1 MKLKGRILE
10 LAIKKLAREATV
22 EESQEL
28 DDFLNKD
35 PDASAV
41 LRVLLAKWTT
51 SEQMSKED
59 TDRNF
64 AKLMAR
70 IKSAGSHQISQTA
83 ASNYKWQH
91 KRKLITYLENGMIM
105 IKNYLRSA
113 FRNIKRHPFIS
124 FINIFGLAVGL
135 TCCLLILSYIINERS
150 YDKFNANAKDIRRV
164 TRIFYASKN
173 VESLHLSAI
182 APPFGPLLQSAFPD
196 IKKITRVLP
205 IRTTAFHYKDKLFN
219 EENSVFADENFFDF
233 FTVPVVKGDPNNA
246 LKEPYNIMLSEAM
259 AHKYFGDTDPIG
271 KGILLDNV
279 YLGKIKHDFK
289 VTGVFKAFPA
299 NSHMHPDILMSFSTL
314 KDPAIYGANG
324 LENDFGGNAFFTY
337 LLFPKDYNTDRIE
350 SQLPDF
356 LDKYVHLGGTAGNA
370 KTHEGTKLTFQKLA
384 DIHLRSHL
392 DDEFEENGD
401 IKRVYIFSAIALF
414 ILLIACI
421 NYMNLSTARS
431 VLRAKEIGIRKVI
444 GAQRKEIISQFLSE
458 SVMIT
463 CFALALAMAATAFLL
478 PMINHLANTHLAF
491 NSLLQWKILVPVL
504 LLPFIIGLISGIYP
518 AIFMSSFLPVKVLKG
533 IIKTGSG
540 GVSFRKV
547 LVVLQFSISI
557 ILIVAT
563 TVVYRQLQ
571 YIQKTDLGFNK
582 DAVLT
587 MGYVGQ
593 LHPQYDAFKAELLKN
608 ASIKDI
614 GRSSRI
620 PSGRLLDY
628 QGGSVL
634 VDGVMKPIQGDLK
647 SLSTDYDFIPTYGM
661 KMAAGRNFSKAF
673 STDTN
678 NYIVNEAAVR
688 SLGWK
693 TPQNAIGKDI
703 KYGDVSGKV
712 IGIVKDFHFES
723 LHQAITPL
731 LFRLPSNNGY
741 HVMSV
746 KVNSRNV
753 QTAVSSLQATWHKY
767 LPDTP
772 FDFNFLDDKFRQLY
786 NSEQQQGS
794 LFTIFSCVA
803 IFIAC
808 LGLFGLS
815 AFTITQRVKEIGV
828 RKVLGA
834 SVRQI
839 VLELSKDF
847 LRLVLISAVIAIPVA
862 SWSMHEWLADFAFH
876 TEMSWWIFAAAGIIA
891 LTTAFVTISF
901 QSIKAALAN
910 PIKSLR
916 TE

>member
-1 MKLKGRILE
+1 MITSYLK
-10 LAIKKLAREATV
+10 
-22 EESQEL
+22 
-28 DDFLNKD
+28 
-35 PDASAV
+35 SAV
-41 LRVLLAKWTT
+41 
-51 SEQMSKED
+51 
-59 TDRNF
+59 
-64 AKLMAR
+64 
-70 IKSAGSHQISQTA
+70 
-83 ASNYKWQH
+83 
-91 KRKLITYLENGMIM
+91 
-105 IKNYLRSA
+105 
-113 FRNIKRHPFIS
+113 RNIKRYPFIS
-124 FINIFGLAVGL
+124 FINIFGLTVGL
-135 TCCLLILSYIINERS
+135 TCCLLIITYIVNELS
-150 YDKFNANAKDIRRV
+150 YDKFNTNVKDIRRV

-219 EENSVFADENFFDF
+219 EQNSAFADENFFDL
-233 FTVPVVKGDPNNA
+233 FTVPVVRGDHNNA
-246 LKEPYNIMLSEAM
+246 LKEPYSIMLSEAM
-259 AHKYFGDTDPIG
+259 AKKYFGDTDPID
-271 KGILLDNV
+271 KGIFLDNIF
-279 YLGKIKHDFK
+279 LGKITHDFK

-314 KDPAIYGANG
+314 KDPAIYGANS
-324 LENDFGGNAFFTY
+324 LENDFVDNAFFTY

-356 LDKYVHLGGTAGNA
+356 LDNYVHLGGTAGNA
-370 KTHEGTKLTFQKLA
+370 KTHDGTKLTFEKLA
-384 DIHLRSHL
+384 DIHLHSHL

-458 SVMIT
+458 SVLIT
-463 CFALALAMAATAFLL
+463 WFALALAMAGTALLL
-478 PMINHLANTHLAF
+478 PMINHLANTNLVLT
-491 NSLLQWKILVPVL
+491 SLLQWQILVPVL
-504 LLPFIIGLISGIYP
+504 FLPFIIGIISGIYP

-540 GVSFRKV
+540 VVSFRKV

-571 YIQKTDLGFNK
+571 YIQKADLGFNK

-593 LHPQYDAFKAELLKN
+593 LHPQYDAFKADLLKN
-608 ASIKDI
+608 AAIKEI

-620 PSGRLLDY
+620 PSGRLLDF

-634 VDGVMKPIQGDLK
+634 VDGVMKPIKGDLK
-647 SLSTDYDFIPTYGM
+647 CISTDYGFIPTYGM
-661 KMAAGRNFSKAF
+661 KMAAGRNFSKEF
-673 STDTN
+673 SNDTN

-688 SLGWK
+688 SLGWN

-703 KYGDVSGKV
+703 TYGDVKGKV

-723 LHQAITPL
+723 LHQTITPL

-746 KVNSRNV
+746 KVDSRNV
-753 QTAVSSLQATWHKY
+753 QTAVSSLQTTWHKY

-772 FDFNFLDDKFRQLY
+772 LDFTFLDDKFRQLY
-786 NSEQQQGS
+786 NSEQQQS
-794 LFTIFSCVA
+794 NLLTIFSCIA

-839 VLELSKDF
+839 VLHLSKDF
-847 LRLVLISAVIAIPVA
+847 LLLVLISAVIAIPLA
-862 SWSMHEWLADFAFH
+862 GWSMHEWLADFAFH

-891 LTTAFVTISF
+891 LIIAFVTISF

-910 PIKSLR
+910 PVKSLR
-916 TE
+916 SE

>member
-1 MKLKGRILE
+1 M
-10 LAIKKLAREATV
+10 
-22 EESQEL
+22 
-28 DDFLNKD
+28 
-35 PDASAV
+35 
-41 LRVLLAKWTT
+41 
-51 SEQMSKED
+51 
-59 TDRNF
+59 
-64 AKLMAR
+64 
-70 IKSAGSHQISQTA
+70 
-83 ASNYKWQH
+83 
-91 KRKLITYLENGMIM
+91 
-105 IKNYLRSA
+105 SA

-124 FINIFGLAVGL
+124 FINIFGLTVGL
-135 TCCLLILSYIINERS
+135 TCCLLILSYIIYERS

-173 VESLHLSAI
+173 AESLHLSAI
-182 APPFGPLLQSAFPD
+182 AAPFGPLLQHAFPD
-196 IKKITRVLP
+196 IKKMTRVLP
-205 IRTTAFHYKDKLFN
+205 IRTTAFRFNDKLFN
-219 EENSVFADENFFDF
+219 EQNSVFAEENFFDF
-233 FTVPVVKGDPNNA
+233 FTVPVVKGNHDIA
-246 LKEPYNIMLSEAM
+246 LKEPYSIMLSEAM
-259 AHKYFGDTDPIG
+259 AKKYFGDSDPIN
-271 KGILLDNV
+271 KGIFLDNIF
-279 YLGKIKHDFK
+279 LGKIKHDFK
-289 VTGVFKAFPA
+289 VTGVFKDFPA
-299 NSHMHPDILMSFSTL
+299 NSHMHPNILMSFSTL
-314 KDPAIYGANG
+314 RDPAIYGANS

-356 LDKYVHLGGTAGNA
+356 LDKYVHLGSTAGNA
-370 KTHEGTKLTFQKLA
+370 KTHEETKLTFEKLA
-384 DIHLRSHL
+384 DIHLHSHM

-401 IKRVYIFSAIALF
+401 VKNVYIFSAIALF

-444 GAQRKEIISQFLSE
+444 GAQRKEIIRQFLSE

-463 CFALALAMAATAFLL
+463 WLALALAMAATALLL
-478 PMINHLANTHLAF
+478 PMINHLANTNLAF
-491 NSLLQWKILVPVL
+491 NSLQQWQILVPIL

-571 YIQKTDLGFNK
+571 YIQKADLGFSK

-587 MGYVGQ
+587 MEYVGE
-593 LHPQYDAFKAELLKN
+593 LHSQYDAFKADLLKN
-608 ASIKDI
+608 TAIKEI

-628 QGGSVL
+628 AGGSVL
-634 VDGVMKPIQGDLK
+634 VDGVMKPIKSDLK
-647 SLSTDYDFIPTYGM
+647 YISTDYDFIPTYGM
-661 KMAAGRNFSKAF
+661 KMAAGRNFSAAF
-673 STDTN
+673 STDN
-678 NYIVNEAAVR
+678 NNFIINEAAVR

-703 KYGDVSGKV
+703 TYGDVSGKV

-723 LHQAITPL
+723 FHQTITPL
-731 LFRLPSNNGY
+731 LFQLPSDKGY

-746 KVNSRNV
+746 KVNSRDV
-753 QTAVSSLQATWHKY
+753 QTAVSLLQATWHKY
-767 LPDTP
+767 LPETP
-772 FDFNFLDDKFRQLY
+772 FDFSFLDDKFGQLY
-786 NSEQQQGS
+786 RSEQQQGS

-834 SVRQI
+834 NVQQI
-839 VLELSKDF
+839 VFELSKDF
-847 LRLVLISAVIAIPVA
+847 LRLILISAVIAIPVA
-862 SWSMHEWLADFAFH
+862 EWSMHEWLADFAFH
-876 TEMSWWIFAAAGIIA
+876 TDMSWWIFAAAGIIA
-891 LTTAFVTISF
+891 LVIAFVTISF

-910 PIKSLR
+910 PVKSLR
-916 TE
+916 SE

>member
-1 MKLKGRILE
+1 
-10 LAIKKLAREATV
+10 
-22 EESQEL
+22 
-28 DDFLNKD
+28 
-35 PDASAV
+35 
-41 LRVLLAKWTT
+41 
-51 SEQMSKED
+51 
-59 TDRNF
+59 
-64 AKLMAR
+64 
-70 IKSAGSHQISQTA
+70 
-83 ASNYKWQH
+83 
-91 KRKLITYLENGMIM
+91 M
-105 IKNYLRSA
+105 IKNYLKSA

-124 FINIFGLAVGL
+124 FINIFGLTVGL
-135 TCCLLILSYIINERS
+135 TCCLLILSYVINERS

-164 TRIFYASKN
+164 TRIFYAGKN
-173 VESLHLSAI
+173 VESMHLSAI

-196 IKKITRVLP
+196 IKKVTRVLP
-205 IRTTAFHYKDKLFN
+205 IRTTAFHYNDKLFN
-219 EENSVFADENFFDF
+219 EENSVFAEENFFDF
-233 FTVPVVKGDPNNA
+233 FTVPVVKGNQNNA
-246 LKEPYNIMLSEAM
+246 LKEPYSIMLSEAM
-259 AHKYFGDTDPIG
+259 AKKYFGDTDPIN
-271 KGILLDNV
+271 KGIFLDNV
-279 YLGKIKHDFK
+279 FLGKIKHDFK

-299 NSHMHPDILMSFSTL
+299 NSHMHPDLLMSFSTL
-314 KDPAIYGANG
+314 KDPAMYGENN
-324 LENDFGGNAFFTY
+324 LETDFGGNAFFTY

-350 SQLPDF
+350 SQLPVF
-356 LDKYVHLGGTAGNA
+356 LDKYVHLGGMAGNA
-370 KTHEGTKLTFQKLA
+370 KTHDATKLTFEKLT

-392 DDEFEENGD
+392 DDEFEVNGD

-431 VLRAKEIGIRKVI
+431 VLRAKEIGVRKVI

-458 SVMIT
+458 SVLIT
-463 CFALALAMAATAFLL
+463 WLALALAMAATSLLL
-478 PMINHLANTHLAF
+478 PMINHLTNTGLAF
-491 NSLLQWKILVPVL
+491 NSLLQWQILVPVL
-504 LLPFIIGLISGIYP
+504 LLPFIIGIISGIYP

-587 MGYVGQ
+587 MNYVGQ
-593 LHPQYDAFKAELLKN
+593 LHPQYDAFKADLLKS
-608 ASIKDI
+608 AAIKDI

-620 PSGRLLDY
+620 PSGRLLDF

-634 VDGVMKPIQGDLK
+634 VDGVMKLIKSDLK
-647 SLSTDYDFIPTYGM
+647 YISIDYGFIPTYGM
-661 KMAAGRNFSKAF
+661 KMAAGRNFSKEF
-673 STDTN
+673 STDN
-678 NYIVNEAAVR
+678 NNFIVNEAAVR

-693 TPQNAIGKDI
+693 TLQSAIGKDI
-703 KYGDVSGKV
+703 KYGDVSGKI

-731 LFRLPSNNGY
+731 IFRLPSDNGY
-741 HVMSV
+741 HEMSV
-746 KVNSRNV
+746 KINSRNV
-753 QTAVSSLQATWHKY
+753 QAAISTLQTTWHKY
-767 LPDTP
+767 LPETP
-772 FDFNFLDDKFRQLY
+772 FDFNFLDDKFGQLY

-794 LFTIFSCVA
+794 LFTIFSCIA

-834 SVRQI
+834 SIQQI
-839 VLELSKDF
+839 VLVLSKDF
-847 LRLVLISAVIAIPVA
+847 MLLVVVSIVIAIPVA
-862 SWSMHEWLADFAFH
+862 GWSMHEWLADFAFH
-876 TEMSWWIFAAAGIIA
+876 AEMSWWMFAAAGIIA
-891 LTTAFVTISF
+891 LIIAFLTISF
-901 QSIKAALAN
+901 QSIKAATAN
-910 PIKSLR
+910 PVKSLR
-916 TE
+916 SE

>member
-1 MKLKGRILE
+1 M
-10 LAIKKLAREATV
+10 
-22 EESQEL
+22 
-28 DDFLNKD
+28 
-35 PDASAV
+35 
-41 LRVLLAKWTT
+41 
-51 SEQMSKED
+51 
-59 TDRNF
+59 
-64 AKLMAR
+64 
-70 IKSAGSHQISQTA
+70 
-83 ASNYKWQH
+83 
-91 KRKLITYLENGMIM
+91 
-105 IKNYLRSA
+105 SA

-124 FINIFGLAVGL
+124 FINIFGLTVGL

-173 VESLHLSAI
+173 AESLHLSAI
-182 APPFGPLLQSAFPD
+182 AAPFGPLLQHAFPD
-196 IKKITRVLP
+196 IKKMTRVLP
-205 IRTTAFHYKDKLFN
+205 IRTTAFRFNDKLFN
-219 EENSVFADENFFDF
+219 EQNSVFAEENFFDF
-233 FTVPVVKGDPNNA
+233 FTVPVVKGNHDNA
-246 LKEPYNIMLSEAM
+246 LKEPYSIMLSEAM
-259 AHKYFGDTDPIG
+259 AKKYFGASDPIN
-271 KGILLDNV
+271 KGIFLDNIF
-279 YLGKIKHDFK
+279 LGKIKHDFK
-289 VTGVFKAFPA
+289 VTGVFKDFPA
-299 NSHMHPDILMSFSTL
+299 NSHMHPNILMSFSTL
-314 KDPAIYGANG
+314 RDPAIYGANS

-356 LDKYVHLGGTAGNA
+356 LDKYVHLGSTAGNA
-370 KTHEGTKLTFQKLA
+370 KTHEETKLTFEKLA
-384 DIHLRSHL
+384 DIHLHSHM

-401 IKRVYIFSAIALF
+401 VKNVYIFSAIALF

-444 GAQRKEIISQFLSE
+444 GAQRKEIIRQFLSE

-463 CFALALAMAATAFLL
+463 WLALALAMAATALLL
-478 PMINHLANTHLAF
+478 PMINHLANTNLAF
-491 NSLLQWKILVPVL
+491 NSLQQWQILVPIL

-571 YIQKTDLGFNK
+571 YIQKADLGFSK

-587 MGYVGQ
+587 MEYVGE
-593 LHPQYDAFKAELLKN
+593 LHSQYYAFKADLLKN
-608 ASIKDI
+608 TAIKEI

-620 PSGRLLDY
+620 PSGRLLDFA
-628 QGGSVL
+628 GGSVL
-634 VDGVMKPIQGDLK
+634 VDGVMKPIKSDLK
-647 SLSTDYDFIPTYGM
+647 CISTDYDFIPTYGM
-661 KMAAGRNFSKAF
+661 KMAAGRNFSAAF
-673 STDTN
+673 STDN
-678 NYIVNEAAVR
+678 NNFIVNEAAVR

-703 KYGDVSGKV
+703 TYGDVSGKV

-723 LHQAITPL
+723 LHQTITPL
-731 LFRLPSNNGY
+731 LFQLPSDNGY

-746 KVNSRNV
+746 KVNSRDV
-753 QTAVSSLQATWHKY
+753 QTAVSLLQATWHKY
-767 LPDTP
+767 LPETP
-772 FDFNFLDDKFRQLY
+772 FDFSFLDDKFGQLY
-786 NSEQQQGS
+786 RSEQQQGS

-834 SVRQI
+834 SVQQI
-839 VLELSKDF
+839 VFELSKDF
-847 LRLVLISAVIAIPVA
+847 LRLILISAVIAIPVA
-862 SWSMHEWLADFAFH
+862 EWSMHEWLADFAFH
-876 TEMSWWIFAAAGIIA
+876 TDMSWWIFATAGIIA
-891 LTTAFVTISF
+891 LVIAFVTISF

-910 PIKSLR
+910 PVKSLR
-916 TE
+916 SE